1 MFRGVALAL
10 LTTSAVVMAAPTDTP
25 VARATAALDSLWATF
40 WDERSA
46 YLLKEAPGAAAVS
59 DHVAD
64 SPLLSYWN
72 YQEATH
78 AMALGASLDP
88 AKYLPKLKAM
98 IAGQAAMNSQRQPGT
113 GDGPGPAGT
122 DGWTRPYF
130 DDMNWAE
137 LALLAAHDAAAAAG
151 DSVFADSLLVGASNT
166 SVRNIF
172 GGVAVGRARR
182 PFPQTISSA
191 WDTTD
196 CGGGVYW
203 DRQKTQK
210 ATASNAGPAL
220 SSAVFAHALNTTAS
234 TDPEANWR
242 KAMADEYEQWGAKVY
257 KFWNDTM
264 TDAATGQVTDHYVI
278 DSGGGACSKSSPTES
293 FTYNEGLMVRFLICF
308 TP

>member
-1 MFRGVALAL
+1 MLREVA
-10 LTTSAVVMAAPTDTP
+10 S
-25 VARATAALDSLWATF
+25 
-40 WDERSA
+40 
-46 YLLKEAPGAAAVS
+46 PGGAKP
-59 DHVAD
+59 
-64 SPLLSYWN
+64 PLLNYWN

-78 AMALGASLDP
+78 AMTLGASLDY
-88 AKYLPKLKAM
+88 AKYGPKLKSM

-113 GDGPGPAGT
+113 GDGPGPAGE

-137 LALLAAHDAAAAAG
+137 LALLAAHNAAATAG
-151 DSVFADSLLVGASNT
+151 DKDFAEALLIGASNT

-191 WDTTD
+191 WDTAD
-196 CGGGVYW
+196 CGGGIFW

-220 SSAVFAHALNTTAS
+220 SSVLFANALNVTKS

-242 KAMADEYEQWGAKVY
+242 EAMADEYEQFGAKVY
-257 KFWNDTM
+257 RFWNATM
-264 TDAATGQVTDHYVI
+264 TDAKTGQVTDHYVVN
-278 DSGGGACSKSSPTES
+278 DGDGTCSRSSPTES
-293 FTYNEGLMVRFLICF
+293 FTYNEGLMVRRLLPFIS
-308 TP
+308 